1 MEKTNKMK
9 SLTNDMKTFEKLMQE
24 QRKEK
29 QIPGIDLEID
39 TEEDSP
45 ADILLQ
51 AAGMLMDCSVMV
63 AKAAFLVGLMEAE
76 TDEDD
81 EDGEDEEAE
90 PGEEEKSGDA
100 PENAPAK
107 ADKADKPDEEKEAL
121 RRELARFKSQTKDT
135 LKKLGVKESDDP
147 LTDLA
152 RLAAEANNETLEEY
166 QRKRAEQESADEAQR
181 FMRAA
186 KFEAKMAADLA
197 EVHAAYPSTRGYTSV
212 KQLPNFSEFA
222 RLRDLGVSPKQAY
235 IAANP
240 DAVTAAAAEAA
251 RQRSMNDGKWHLK
264 PAVRKSSKDNSLVLS
279 KKDMAMYRNTFPELS
294 DKEIL
299 ALYKQ
304 ANK

>member
-1 MEKTNKMK
+1 MNENEK
-9 SLTNDMKTFEKLMQE
+9 DEKLGGAANEPQDSEKGDQE
-24 QRKEK
+24 LGFEVDEDGD
-29 QIPGIDLEID
+29 IIFPDDE
-39 TEEDSP
+39 EED
-45 ADILLQ
+45 ADDESL
-51 AAGMLMDCSVMV
+51 GDEGDEDPDGEDDGESDP
-63 AKAAFLVGLMEAE
+63 
-76 TDEDD
+76 DEDD

-100 PENAPAK
+100 PDNAPAK
-107 ADKADKPDEEKEAL
+107 ADKADEPDEEKEAL

-240 DAVTAAAAEAA
+240 DAVTAAAAESA
-251 RQRSMNDGKWHLK
+251 RQRSMNDGKGHLK
-264 PAVRKSSKDNSLVLS
+264 PAVRKSSKDNSLALS
-279 KKDMAMYRNTFPELS
+279 KKDMAMYRDAFPNLS

>member
-1 MEKTNKMK
+1 MMNENEK
-9 SLTNDMKTFEKLMQE
+9 DEKLGGAANESQE
-24 QRKEK
+24 SEK
-29 QIPGIDLEID
+29 GDQELGFEVDEDGDIIFPDDE
-39 TEEDSP
+39 EED
-45 ADILLQ
+45 AD
-51 AAGMLMDCSVMV
+51 DE
-63 AKAAFLVGLMEAE
+63 GLGDEGDE
-76 TDEDD
+76 DPDGEDDGESDPDEDD

-100 PENAPAK
+100 PDNASAK
-107 ADKADKPDEEKEAL
+107 ADKADEPDEEKEAL

-240 DAVTAAAAEAA
+240 DAVTAAAAESA
-251 RQRSMNDGKWHLK
+251 RQRSMNDGKGHLK

-279 KKDMAMYRNTFPELS
+279 KKDMAMYRDTFPELS

>member
-1 MEKTNKMK
+1 MNEHEK
-9 SLTNDMKTFEKLMQE
+9 DEKLGGAANESQDSEKGDQE
-24 QRKEK
+24 LGFEVDEDGD
-29 QIPGIDLEID
+29 IIFPEDE
-39 TEEDSP
+39 EED
-45 ADILLQ
+45 AD
-51 AAGMLMDCSVMV
+51 DE
-63 AKAAFLVGLMEAE
+63 GLGDEGDE
-76 TDEDD
+76 DPDGEDDGESDPDEDD

-100 PENAPAK
+100 PDNAPAK
-107 ADKADKPDEEKEAL
+107 ADKADEPDEEKEAL

-240 DAVTAAAAEAA
+240 DAVTAAAAESA
-251 RQRSMNDGKWHLK
+251 RQRSMNDGKGHLK

-279 KKDMAMYRNTFPELS
+279 KKDMAMYRDAFPDLS